1 MFFLARSSVYID
13 SRNHSF
19 FDRMNH
25 SVNTNTPKKYEAIIF
40 DLDGTLYNTANVDVL
55 LRQLKQVK
63 RMSPEYHQIWRE
75 IDKSIDGYKEFD
87 GIAEVLQFV
96 REKNVKAV
104 LVTGAVKRRTNK
116 LKRFN
121 LPLMGI
127 VSRFDV
133 SHKKPHP
140 APMFR
145 ALEILGVD
153 ASKVLSIG
161 NQVIDLQASKGAG
174 IDFALASWGVREHE
188 REQLEAESTYVLH
201 DPREILGFIE

>member
-1 MFFLARSSVYID
+1 
-13 SRNHSF
+13 
-19 FDRMNH
+19 MNH

-40 DLDGTLYNTANVDVL
+40 DLDGTLYDTSIVDPL
-55 LRQLKQVK
+55 LSQLKKAK
-63 RMSPEYHQIWRE
+63 RMSPEYHQIWRD
-75 IDKSIDGYKEFD
+75 IDKTIDGYKDYD
-87 GIAEVLQFV
+87 GMAEVLDYI
-96 REKNVKAV
+96 RKNDIKTV

>member
-1 MFFLARSSVYID
+1 
-13 SRNHSF
+13 
-19 FDRMNH
+19 MNH

-40 DLDGTLYNTANVDVL
+40 DLDGTLYDTSVVDPL
-55 LRQLKQVK
+55 LIQLRKAK
-63 RMSPEYHQIWRE
+63 RMSPEYHQIWRD
-75 IDKSIDGYKEFD
+75 IDKTIDGYKEYD
-87 GIAEVLQFV
+87 GMAEVLNFI
-96 REKNVKAV
+96 RENGIKTV

-121 LPLMGI
+121 LPLMGM
-127 VSRFDV
+127 VTRFDV
-133 SHKKPHP
+133 GHQKPHP

-145 ALEILGVD
+145 ALEILGCD

-188 REQLEAESTYVLH
+188 REQLEKESTYVLQ
-201 DPREILGFIE
+201 DPREIIGMIHSC

>member
-1 MFFLARSSVYID
+1 
-13 SRNHSF
+13 
-19 FDRMNH
+19 MNL
-25 SVNTNTPKKYEAIIF
+25 STDINTMENTSKKYEAIIF
-40 DLDGTLYNTANVDVL
+40 DLDGTLYDTSIVDPL
-55 LRQLKQVK
+55 LRQLRQVK
-63 RMSPEYHQIWRE
+63 RMSPEYHQIWRD
-75 IDKSIDGYKEFD
+75 IDKTIDGYKEYD
-87 GIAEVLQFV
+87 GMADVLNFI
-96 REKNVKAV
+96 RENGIKTV

-145 ALEILGVD
+145 ALEILGCD

-161 NQVIDLQASKGAG
+161 NQIIDLQSSKGAG
-174 IDFALASWGVREHE
+174 IDFALASWGVRDHE
-188 REQLEAESTYVLH
+188 REQLQQESDYVLS
-201 DPREILGFIE
+201 DPREIIGMISSR

>member
-1 MFFLARSSVYID
+1 MNCSDNID
-13 SRNHSF
+13 T
-19 FDRMNH
+19 MA
-25 SVNTNTPKKYEAIIF
+25 NTCKKYEAIIF
-40 DLDGTLYNTANVDVL
+40 DLDGTLFDTSVVDPL
-55 LRQLKQVK
+55 LSQLKKAK
-63 RMSPEYHQIWRE
+63 RMSPEYHQIWRD
-75 IDKSIDGYKEFD
+75 IDKTIDAYKDYD
-87 GIAEVLQFV
+87 GMAEVLQFV
-96 REKNVKAV
+96 RENNVKAV

-145 ALEILGVD
+145 ALEILGCD

-161 NQVIDLQASKGAG
+161 NQIIDLQSSKGAG
-174 IDFALASWGVREHE
+174 IDFALASWGVRDHE
-188 REQLEAESTYVLH
+188 REQLQQESDYVLS
-201 DPREILGFIE
+201 DPREIIGMISSR

>member
-1 MFFLARSSVYID
+1 
-13 SRNHSF
+13 
-19 FDRMNH
+19 MNI
-25 SVNTNTPKKYEAIIF
+25 NTMENTSKKYEAIIF
-40 DLDGTLYNTANVDVL
+40 DLDGTLYDTANVDVL

-63 RMSPEYHQIWRE
+63 RMSPEYHQIWKD
-75 IDKSIDGYKEFD
+75 IDKTIDAYKEYD
-87 GIAEVLQFV
+87 GMAEVLNFI
-96 REKNVKAV
+96 RENGIKTV

-140 APMFR
+140 EPMFR
-145 ALEILGVD
+145 ALEILGCD

-161 NQVIDLQASKGAG
+161 NQVIDLQASKAAG
-174 IDFALASWGVREHE
+174 IDFALASWGVRDHE
-188 REQLEAESTYVLH
+188 REQLQQESDYVLS
-201 DPREILGFIE
+201 DPREIIGMISSR

>member
-1 MFFLARSSVYID
+1 
-13 SRNHSF
+13 
-19 FDRMNH
+19 MNL
-25 SVNTNTPKKYEAIIF
+25 STDINTMENTSKKYEAIIF
-40 DLDGTLYNTANVDVL
+40 DLDGTLFDTSVVDPL
-55 LRQLKQVK
+55 LSQLKKAK
-63 RMSPEYHQIWRE
+63 RMSPEYHQIWRD
-75 IDKSIDGYKEFD
+75 IDKTIDGYKEYD
-87 GIAEVLQFV
+87 GMAEVLQFV
-96 REKNVKAV
+96 RENNVKAV

-145 ALEILGVD
+145 ALEILGCD

-161 NQVIDLQASKGAG
+161 NQIIDLQSSKGAG
-174 IDFALASWGVREHE
+174 IDFALASWGVRDHE
-188 REQLEAESTYVLH
+188 REQLQQESDYVLS
-201 DPREILGFIE
+201 DPREIIGMVKK

>member
-1 MFFLARSSVYID
+1 
-13 SRNHSF
+13 
-19 FDRMNH
+19 MNH

-40 DLDGTLYNTANVDVL
+40 DLDGTLYDTSVVDPL
-55 LRQLKQVK
+55 LIQLRKAK
-63 RMSPEYHQIWRE
+63 RMSPEYHQIWRD
-75 IDKSIDGYKEFD
+75 IDKTIDGYKEYD
-87 GIAEVLQFV
+87 GMAEVLNFI
-96 REKNVKAV
+96 RENGIKTV

-145 ALEILGVD
+145 ALEILGCD

-161 NQVIDLQASKGAG
+161 NQVIDLQASKGAC
-174 IDFALASWGVREHE
+174 IDFALASWGVRDHE
-188 REQLEAESTYVLH
+188 REQLTQESTYVLQ
-201 DPREILGFIE
+201 DPREIIGMIHSC

>member
-1 MFFLARSSVYID
+1 
-13 SRNHSF
+13 
-19 FDRMNH
+19 MNH

-40 DLDGTLYNTANVDVL
+40 DLDGTLYDTSVVDPL
-55 LRQLKQVK
+55 LIQLRKAK
-63 RMSPEYHQIWRE
+63 RMSPEYHQIWRD
-75 IDKSIDGYKEFD
+75 IDKTIDGYKEYD
-87 GIAEVLQFV
+87 GMAEVLNFI
-96 REKNVKAV
+96 RENGIKTV

-133 SHKKPHP
+133 GHQKPHP

-145 ALEILGVD
+145 ALEILGCD

-174 IDFALASWGVREHE
+174 IDFALATWGVRKHE
-188 REQLEAESTYVLH
+188 REQLEKESTYVLQ
-201 DPREILGFIE
+201 DPREIIGMIHSC

>member
-1 MFFLARSSVYID
+1 MTQV
-13 SRNHSF
+13 
-19 FDRMNH
+19 
-25 SVNTNTPKKYEAIIF
+25 TTPATDMKKYEAIIF

-55 LRQLKQVK
+55 LRQLRQVK
-63 RMSPEYHQIWRE
+63 RMSPEYHQIWKE

-87 GIAEVLQFV
+87 GIADVLQFV
-96 REKNVKAV
+96 RENGVKAV

-133 SHKKPHP
+133 GHKKPHP

-145 ALEILGVD
+145 ALEILGCD

-161 NQVIDLQASKGAG
+161 NQVIDFQASKGAG
-174 IDFALASWGVREHE
+174 IDFALASWGVREYE
-188 REQLEAESTYVLH
+188 REQLVAESDYVLQ
-201 DPREILGFIE
+201 DPREIIGMIHSC

>member
-1 MFFLARSSVYID
+1 
-13 SRNHSF
+13 
-19 FDRMNH
+19 MNL
-25 SVNTNTPKKYEAIIF
+25 STNINTMENTSKKYEAIIF
-40 DLDGTLYNTANVDVL
+40 DLDGTLFDTSVVDPL
-55 LRQLKQVK
+55 LSQLKKAK
-63 RMSPEYHQIWRE
+63 RMSPEYHQIWRD
-75 IDKSIDGYKEFD
+75 IDKTIDAYKDYD
-87 GIAEVLQFV
+87 GMAEVLQFV
-96 REKNVKAV
+96 RENNVKAV

-121 LPLMGI
+121 LPLMGM

-145 ALEILGVD
+145 ALEILGCE

-161 NQVIDLQASKGAG
+161 NQVIDLQSSKGAG

-188 REQLEAESTYVLH
+188 REQLLQESTYVLQ
-201 DPREILGFIE
+201 DPREIIGMVKK

>member
-1 MFFLARSSVYID
+1 
-13 SRNHSF
+13 
-19 FDRMNH
+19 MNH
-25 SVNTNTPKKYEAIIF
+25 SVDIHNLENTPKKYEAIIF

-87 GIAEVLQFV
+87 GIAEVLDYI
-96 REKNVKAV
+96 RKNDIKTV

-145 ALEILGVD
+145 ALEILGCE

-161 NQVIDLQASKGAG
+161 NQVIDLLSSKGAG
-174 IDFALASWGVREHE
+174 IDFALASWGVRDHE
-188 REQLEAESTYVLH
+188 REQLEKESTYVLQ
-201 DPREILGFIE
+201 DPREIIGMIDHE

>member
-1 MFFLARSSVYID
+1 
-13 SRNHSF
+13 
-19 FDRMNH
+19 MNH

-40 DLDGTLYNTANVDVL
+40 DLDGTLYDTSIVDPL
-55 LRQLKQVK
+55 LIQLRKAK
-63 RMSPEYHQIWRE
+63 RMSPEYHQIWRD
-75 IDKSIDGYKEFD
+75 IDKTIDGYKEYD
-87 GIAEVLQFV
+87 GMAEVLNFI
-96 REKNVKAV
+96 RENGIKTV

-145 ALEILGVD
+145 ALEILGCD

-161 NQVIDLQASKGAG
+161 NQVIDLLSSKGAG
-174 IDFALASWGVREHE
+174 IDFALATWGVRNHE
-188 REQLEAESTYVLH
+188 REQLTQESTYVLQE
-201 DPREILGFIE
+201 PREIIGMIHSC

>member
-1 MFFLARSSVYID
+1 MNNLNTTIPMKATQSPTQTALAD
-13 SRNHSF
+13 
-19 FDRMNH
+19 
-25 SVNTNTPKKYEAIIF
+25 KKYEAIIF

-55 LRQLKQVK
+55 LRQLRQVK
-63 RMSPEYHQIWRE
+63 RMSPEYHQIWKE
-75 IDKSIDGYKEFD
+75 IDKSIDGYREFD
-87 GIAEVLQFV
+87 GIADVLQFV
-96 REKNVKAV
+96 RENGVKAV

-133 SHKKPHP
+133 GHKKPHP

-145 ALEILGVD
+145 ALEILGCD

-174 IDFALASWGVREHE
+174 IDFALATCGVREHE
-188 REQLEAESTYVLH
+188 REQLVNESDYVLQN
-201 DPREILGFIE
+201 PREIIGMMAIGGQES